1 MPTHEKKLRK
11 AQNRLALLEEKEKR
25 NNNSNVDDY
34 THSTGHQKKHSP
46 AQTKRVT
53 FSKQRSQVESPQ
65 IPKDACLQGL
75 TSCLI
80 TKSTSDHRL
89 QAGANTPSERYAGR
103 LPRTDSECQLRAP
116 GIDFLT
122 ERDTN
127 ITSHEVKMRSSVT
140 SIKNYS
146 NKCDFF
152 PKYVDKRPFKEQG
165 TQTLYR
171 ESSAQTV
178 AYLPEVMD
186 KEMNEHLELF
196 ALPSLLPGDKP
207 PGLHE
212 VETLERARKR
222 WEFNSAV
229 KMNLMKQLRAAREV
243 TMQTKYKSILEAFE
257 WESFM
262 EREEYIQECQMMRL
276 EIVIKMFDKREKEMH
291 TASKSRI
298 EMACERIE
306 KRRQEGLRKNEIEY
320 QRGKRRI
327 ESQLNPTVRKWKK
340 QSPMYALGSPCSE
353 FYGPLMRHGVDP
365 ARRSFVG
372 TNRKPFDMRV
382 DGLEKRVSI
391 QKLQCP
397 FRKLKEWSKP
407 KESIKEHEQNF
418 CSDKNLQKLY
428 DSLKGL
434 RTLANRHKSQPKC
447 LKKRPIPSSET
458 ESIIGQEFEFQ
469 DPNAAYGVMRIAKEE
484 TAEISTTYKAPTFK
498 GTPPQTEGSVF
509 SKRVRDERSS
519 QELENLLHTY
529 EGTHIG
535 WVMQFLSE
543 EAGRLKELRKLH
555 LLSMLM
561 QKERWRRE
569 AGEAGLRQKE
579 NEMRKLYEEL
589 FQKCNVAN
597 NQVSDKYLN
606 AILTTDINHIAEHDA
621 AETVTDLAKVI
632 DADIERWL
640 ESFKLIQ
647 TPLTYA
653 PLRLMLRDMVSPDM
667 NAALDRHENSLI
679 VNYIV
684 EDVIFGRVW
693 EGLEPF
699 DIAGTLT
706 SDFIDRLIDN
716 DLFLFSTDSES
727 ETPQKSSYHE
737 AEAIIRKLIRQAVP
751 GQRWK
756 DETERIVH
764 ENQNDLFDD
773 VFAEIMNKI
782 ENPLPVLPSQLI
794 NLRRTISNRSIRMT
808 DDIRGWEK
816 IDYKAIREQPSQ
828 PDTELLR
835 IQLLNLFKRMTED
848 KVTRELDTLDI
859 YQGDDHLT
867 EDRDVHIETQ
877 VFQQAVNK
885 SEDNAWEPDAQKAAK
900 VEAEVEVEEEA
911 ENEPEEEP
919 ESEGGIDME
928 FEDKLGAYY
937 MSEADDEF
945 ENDNETDTSSYRI
958 YSEELEEEL
967 SIPKEEL
974 TEPDVLTKGKK
985 SQVKIITQEVVT
997 EIIDQSPIQLLDP
1010 EEHEAD
1016 LRAGGSVFKTSFNST
1031 ASHVASEYNLIQ
1043 PIEHQTS
1050 DQILHEKPTTS
1061 KEVGKVVS
1069 RTGSQRSQ
1077 QTQRK

>member
-1 MPTHEKKLRK
+1 MS
-11 AQNRLALLEEKEKR
+11 AQ
-25 NNNSNVDDY
+25 
-34 THSTGHQKKHSP
+34 QKHSP
-46 AQTKRVT
+46 RDLILRYFQEERDNKGNQRNSSSELYPPSVKKPKSSQLNRHVA
-53 FSKQRSQVESPQ
+53 FNKQRIYQESAQVK
-65 IPKDACLQGL
+65 KDARKSRECLS
-75 TSCLI
+75 SCLI
-80 TKSTSDHRL
+80 TRSPLDSRFKG
-89 QAGANTPSERYAGR
+89 GANNPAERSAGR
-103 LPRTDSECQLRAP
+103 LPRTDSECQFKAP

-127 ITSHEVKMRSSVT
+127 ITTHEVKMDTRLSAPL
-140 SIKNYS
+140 KKKLA

-152 PKYVDKRPFKEQG
+152 PKYVVDRPFKEQA

-171 ESSAQTV
+171 ESSAQTL
-178 AYLPEVMD
+178 AYLPNIED
-186 KEMNEHLELF
+186 QDIDEHVELF
-196 ALPSLLPGDKP
+196 KLPSALPGDKP
-207 PGLHE
+207 PGLYE
-212 VETLERARKR
+212 VEVLERSRRR
-222 WEFNSAV
+222 WAFNEALTV
-229 KMNLMKQLRAAREV
+229 NLKKQLDEARELA
-243 TMQTKYKSILEAFE
+243 MQTKYKSILEAFE
-257 WESFM
+257 WESWI
-262 EREEYIQECQMMRL
+262 EREEYIQECQRMRL

-291 TASKSRI
+291 TASTTRM

-306 KRRQEGLRKNEIEY
+306 KSRQRGLHKNEIEY
-320 QRGKRRI
+320 QRGKRRNDI
-327 ESQLNPTVRKWKK
+327 QLAKTSRRWQK

-353 FYGPLMRHGVDP
+353 FYGPLIRHGVDP
-365 ARRSFVG
+365 ARRNFPG
-372 TNRKPFDMRV
+372 TNRKAFDIRM
-382 DGLEKRVSI
+382 DDLEKRVN
-391 QKLQCP
+391 LNNMTCP
-397 FRKLKEWSKP
+397 FRRLKEWSKP
-407 KESIKEHEQNF
+407 KEYIKEYEQNF

-428 DSLKGL
+428 DSLKAL
-434 RTLANRHKSQPKC
+434 RTLSYENKTPPKC
-447 LKKRPIPSSET
+447 LKKR
-458 ESIIGQEFEFQ
+458 
-469 DPNAAYGVMRIAKEE
+469 
-484 TAEISTTYKAPTFK
+484 FK
-498 GTPPQTEGSVF
+498 PRVYSDRVHMDSVF
-509 SKRVRDERSS
+509 SASPSKPYAPETPKKAIAPFDLKYEPDRSS
-519 QELENLLHTY
+519 AFARRLQDDRRQVDLEYLLQTY

-535 WVMQFLSE
+535 WLMQFLSE
-543 EAGRLKELRKLH
+543 EMARLKEQRRLH
-555 LLSMLM
+555 FFTNLV

-569 AGEAGLRQKE
+569 ANEAGLRQKE
-579 NEMRKLYEEL
+579 NEMRRIYDEL
-589 FQKCNVAN
+589 FQKSNSVHN
-597 NQVSDKYLN
+597 HVSNEYIN
-606 AILTTDINHIAEHDA
+606 TILTQDMTHIAVNEA
-621 AETVTDLAKVI
+621 AKTVTGLAKEI

-667 NAALDRHENSLI
+667 NAALDRHEKSLI

-693 EGLEPF
+693 EELEPI

-716 DLFLFSTDSES
+716 DLYLFSTDSES
-727 ETPQKSSYHE
+727 ETPQRSSWYE
-737 AEAIIRKLIRQAVP
+737 AQAIIRKLIRQAVP

-756 DETERIVH
+756 EETERIVH

-877 VFQQAVNK
+877 VFQHAVNK
-885 SEDNAWEPDAQKAAK
+885 SEDNAWEPDAQKAAE

-919 ESEGGIDME
+919 ESEEGIDME

-945 ENDNETDTSSYRI
+945 ENDNETDNSSDRI

-974 TEPDVLTKGKK
+974 TEPVGLTKGKK

-1050 DQILHEKPTTS
+1050 DQILHEKPTTA

-1077 QTQRK
+1077 RSQRK

>member
-1 MPTHEKKLRK
+1 MS
-11 AQNRLALLEEKEKR
+11 AQ
-25 NNNSNVDDY
+25 
-34 THSTGHQKKHSP
+34 QKHSP
-46 AQTKRVT
+46 RDLILRYFQEERDNKGNQRNSSSELYPPSVKKPKSSQLNRHVA
-53 FSKQRSQVESPQ
+53 FNKQRIYQESAQVK
-65 IPKDACLQGL
+65 KDARKSRECLS
-75 TSCLI
+75 SCLI
-80 TKSTSDHRL
+80 TRSPLDSRFKG
-89 QAGANTPSERYAGR
+89 GANNPAERSVER
-103 LPRTDSECQLRAP
+103 LPRTDSECQFKAP

-127 ITSHEVKMRSSVT
+127 ITSHEVKMRPSVT

-196 ALPSLLPGDKP
+196 TLPSLLPGDKP

-212 VETLERARKR
+212 VEILERSRKR
-222 WEFNSAV
+222 WNFKKAV
-229 KMNLMKQLRAAREV
+229 KVNFLKQLHEAREL
-243 TMQTKYKSILEAFE
+243 TMKTKYKSILEAFE
-257 WESFM
+257 WESWI
-262 EREEYIQECQMMRL
+262 EREEYIQECQRMRL

-291 TASKSRI
+291 TASKTRM

-306 KRRQEGLRKNEIEY
+306 KSRQRGLHKNEIEY
-320 QRGKRRI
+320 QRGKRRNDV
-327 ESQLNPTVRKWKK
+327 QLAKTSRRWQK

-353 FYGPLMRHGVDP
+353 FYGPLIRHGVDP
-365 ARRSFVG
+365 ARRNFPG
-372 TNRKPFDMRV
+372 TNRKAFDIRM
-382 DGLEKRVSI
+382 DDLEKRVNVNN
-391 QKLQCP
+391 LTCP

-407 KESIKEHEQNF
+407 KKYVQEYEQNF

-428 DSLKGL
+428 ESLKGL
-434 RTLANRHKSQPKC
+434 RTQTAKEKAEPKC
-447 LKKRPIPSSET
+447 LRKRKKFASGHDKYDQQPVHIHFYQAAPRPVEQPEPTDIQKQAPHPPTRRPTTQAKYLEAQRR
-458 ESIIGQEFEFQ
+458 QEAF
-469 DPNAAYGVMRIAKEE
+469 
-484 TAEISTTYKAPTFK
+484 
-498 GTPPQTEGSVF
+498 
-509 SKRVRDERSS
+509 
-519 QELENLLHTY
+519 ENLLNTH

-543 EAGRLKELRKLH
+543 EMARLKEHRKLH
-555 LLSMLM
+555 FFTILA

-569 AGEAGLRQKE
+569 ANEAGLRQKE
-579 NEMRKLYEEL
+579 NEMRSLYEEL
-589 FQKCNVAN
+589 FQKCTGAH
-597 NQVSDKYLN
+597 NQVSKKYLN
-606 AILTTDINHIAEHDA
+606 ALLTTDMRHIAESEA
-621 AETVTDLAKVI
+621 AITVTGQARQI
-632 DADIERWL
+632 DSDIQRWL

-667 NAALDRHENSLI
+667 NAALDRHEKSLI

-693 EGLEPF
+693 EELEPI

-716 DLFLFSTDSES
+716 DLYLFSTDSES
-727 ETPQKSSYHE
+727 ETPQKTSCHE

-877 VFQQAVNK
+877 VFQHAVNK
-885 SEDNAWEPDAQKAAK
+885 SEDNAWEPDAQKAAE

-919 ESEGGIDME
+919 ESEEGIDME

-945 ENDNETDTSSYRI
+945 ENDNETDNSSDRI

-974 TEPDVLTKGKK
+974 TEPVGLTKGKK

-1050 DQILHEKPTTS
+1050 DQILHEKPTTA

-1077 QTQRK
+1077 RSQRK